1 MDKVLHQLQSVRYAL
16 KCSELNLCQ
25 KFITG
30 KCFRSAC
37 LPLQCSHCMPVHI
50 GWCLVNTNFTSH
62 HWIGKSI
69 VSCMSYF
76 IWICTNGEAVI
87 IAALHFYMYVFVLF
101 VYVFGLYLF
110 FFSPVFAVCT
120 HIYLGMCIVVSQRKC
135 GVYVSGILY
144 VLFIVYCL
152 LCIVYCIM

>member
-37 LPLQCSHCMPVHI
+37 LPLQCSHCMPLHI
-50 GWCLVNTNFTSH
+50 GWCLVNTHFTSH

-69 VSCMSYF
+69 VSCVSCFICYMSLYKWWGCHNSSTAF
-76 IWICTNGEAVI
+76 VYVCICTVCI
-87 IAALHFYMYVFVLF
+87 YVFVPVL
-101 VYVFGLYLF
+101 V
-110 FFSPVFAVCT
+110 FSPVFAHTNTWGCLLWCRREYT
-120 HIYLGMCIVVSQRKC
+120 YISGI
-135 GVYVSGILY
+135 VYVSH
-144 VLFIVYCL
+144 IVYCVL
-152 LCIVYCIM
+152 YYV